1 MFQVQRLQEKEVKGD
16 GSMSWL
22 NHLKVAQKLVLL
34 ISILII
40 SLVCVSGTGYY
51 FLKKTNNNVEAM
63 YEESLT
69 TVQLIT
75 ENRVHARRIEA
86 TLFSLML
93 TSNDA
98 ENKAFME
105 EISTRAKLFDENLTR
120 LEKMTLSEAEKT
132 KLKEMRESLGKYRTA
147 RTDVIALAAQ
157 NKNAEAYALYK
168 EKAEVHAV
176 KFNEILLQLGEVE
189 ARKAAQMRDNSASD
203 FSQASVTFAALTLAA
218 LFIGLLLGIL
228 IIKQITRRL
237 NDIVQFITTIATG
250 DFSHDVSEASLADQ
264 SEFGDVSRAVAAM
277 NTNIRNLMKQVSH
290 TSEQLAASSEE
301 LTASADQSAQASNQV
316 AASVTDVAK
325 GADTQLRLANNAN
338 AVVEKMSA
346 SIQQVA
352 KNTQVVSASAEKTAT
367 TANAGEQTIEKA
379 VSQMSTIEEKTTST
393 ARVIGELEE
402 KSQQIGQIVEVISAI
417 SGQTNLLALNAAI
430 EAARA
435 GEAGRGFAVVA
446 EEVRKLAEQSQE
458 AAKQITDLISE
469 VQAKTNHAV
478 TFMNDGKREVD
489 SGAAVVGAA
498 GQSFR
503 EILQMIREITTQIQG
518 ISKAIEDISKGTQHV
533 VDAVQQIDQ
542 ESKNAA
548 AQTETIS
555 AATEEQSASVEEI
568 ASASRHLAQMAEG
581 LQAEIRHFKV

>member
-1 MFQVQRLQEKEVKGD
+1 MARAKSAFKGD

-22 NHLKVAQKLVLL
+22 NNLKVAQKLALL
-34 ISILII
+34 ISVLII
-40 SLVCVSGTGYY
+40 ALVCVSGTGYY

-63 YEESLT
+63 YNESLT
-69 TVQLIT
+69 TVHLIT

-86 TLFSLML
+86 NLFSLML
-93 TSNDA
+93 TTNDA
-98 ENKAFME
+98 ENQALLA
-105 EISTRAKLFDENLTR
+105 EISKRAKAFDENLTKVESMQ
-120 LEKMTLSEAEKT
+120 LPDSERAQ
-132 KLKEMRESLGKYRTA
+132 LKEIRDTLTKYRA
-147 RTDVIALAAQ
+147 VRTDVLALAAA
-157 NKNAEAYALYK
+157 NKNAEAYTLYK
-168 EKAEVHAV
+168 EKAEVHSL
-176 KFNEILLQLGEVE
+176 KFTELLTQFSEIQV
-189 ARKAAQMRDNSASD
+189 RKAMQMRDNSASD
-203 FSQASVTFAALTLAA
+203 FSQATVTFIALALAA
-218 LFIGLLLGIL
+218 TFIGLFLGIL
-228 IIKQITRRL
+228 IIKRITGRL
-237 NDIVQFITTIATG
+237 NDIVQFITTISTG
-250 DFSHDVSEASLADQ
+250 DFSHDVSDASLTDQ
-264 SEFGDVSRAVAAM
+264 SEFGDVSRAVATM
-277 NTNIRNLMKQVSH
+277 NTNIRNLMKQVSN

-316 AASVTDVAK
+316 AASITDVAQ

-338 AVVEKMSA
+338 AEVEKMSV

-352 KNTQVVSASAEKTAT
+352 KNTQIVSASAEKTAT

-478 TFMNDGKREVD
+478 TFMNDGKKEVD

-503 EILQMIREITTQIQG
+503 EILQMIREITSQIQG
-518 ISKAIEDISKGTQHV
+518 ISKAIEEISKGTQHV
-533 VDAVQQIDQ
+533 VDAVQKIDQ

-548 AQTETIS
+548 AQTQTIS

-581 LQAEIRHFKV
+581 LQEEIRRFKV

>member
-1 MFQVQRLQEKEVKGD
+1 MQLPDSER
-16 GSMSWL
+16 
-22 NHLKVAQKLVLL
+22 AQ
-34 ISILII
+34 
-40 SLVCVSGTGYY
+40 
-51 FLKKTNNNVEAM
+51 
-63 YEESLT
+63 
-69 TVQLIT
+69 
-75 ENRVHARRIEA
+75 
-86 TLFSLML
+86 
-93 TSNDA
+93 
-98 ENKAFME
+98 
-105 EISTRAKLFDENLTR
+105 
-120 LEKMTLSEAEKT
+120 
-132 KLKEMRESLGKYRTA
+132 LKEIRDTLAKYRA
-147 RTDVIALAAQ
+147 VRTDVLALAAA
-157 NKNAEAYALYK
+157 NKNAEAYSLYK
-168 EKAEVHAV
+168 EKAEVHSL
-176 KFNEILLQLGEVE
+176 KFTELLTKFGETQV
-189 ARKAAQMRDNSASD
+189 RKAAQMRDNSAND
-203 FSQASVTFAALTLAA
+203 FSQATVTFIALALAA
-218 LFIGLLLGIL
+218 AFIGLFLGVL
-228 IIKQITRRL
+228 IIKRITGRL
-237 NDIVQFITTIATG
+237 DDIVHFITTISTG
-250 DFSHDVSEASLADQ
+250 DFSHDVSAASLADQ
-264 SEFGDVSRAVAAM
+264 SEFGDVSRAVETM
-277 NTNIRNLMKQVSH
+277 NTNIRNLMKQVSN

-316 AASVTDVAK
+316 AASITDVAQ

-338 AVVEKMSA
+338 GVVEKMSA

-352 KNTQVVSASAEKTAT
+352 KNTQIVSASAEKTAT

-503 EILQMIREITTQIQG
+503 EILQMIREITAQIQG
-518 ISKAIEDISKGTQHV
+518 ISKAIEEISKGTQHV
-533 VDAVQQIDQ
+533 VDAVQKIDQ

-548 AQTETIS
+548 AQTQTIS

-581 LQAEIRHFKV
+581 LQEEIRHFKV

>member
-1 MFQVQRLQEKEVKGD
+1 
-16 GSMSWL
+16 MSWL
-22 NHLKVAQKLVLL
+22 NNLKVAQKLALL

-40 SLVCVSGTGYY
+40 ALVCVSGTGYY

-63 YEESLT
+63 YAESLT
-69 TVQLIT
+69 AVQLIT

-86 TLFSLML
+86 SLFALMI
-93 TSNDA
+93 TTDDN
-98 ENKAFME
+98 ENRALMD
-105 EISTRAKLFDENLTR
+105 EITKRVKLFDENLTKF
-120 LEKMTLSEAEKT
+120 EKMPISDAEKSQVKDIRDT
-132 KLKEMRESLGKYRTA
+132 LVKYRA
-147 RTDVIALAAQ
+147 VRADVIALAAQ

-168 EKAEVHAV
+168 EKAEVHSI
-176 KFNEILLQLGEVE
+176 KFTQLLSQLGEIE
-189 ARKAAQMRDNSASD
+189 SQKAEKMRDNSAND
-203 FSQASVTFAALTLAA
+203 FSQATLTFFALSLAA
-218 LFIGLLLGIL
+218 TFIGLFLGVL
-228 IIKQITRRL
+228 IIKRITGRL
-237 NDIVQFITTIATG
+237 DDIVHFITTISTG
-250 DFSHDVSEASLADQ
+250 DFSHDVSAASLADQ
-264 SEFGDVSRAVAAM
+264 SEFGDVSRAVETM
-277 NTNIRNLMKQVSH
+277 NTNIRNLMKQVSN

-316 AASVTDVAK
+316 ASSITDVAQ
-325 GADTQLRLANNAN
+325 GADKQLRLATNAN
-338 AVVEKMSA
+338 EIVEKMSS

-352 KNTQVVSASAEKTAT
+352 KNTQIVSASAEKTAT

-393 ARVIGELEE
+393 ALVIGELEE

-458 AAKQITDLISE
+458 AAKQITNLISE

-478 TFMNDGKREVD
+478 SFMNDGKREVD
-489 SGAAVVGAA
+489 SGTAVVGAA

-518 ISKAIEDISKGTQHV
+518 ISKAIEEISKGTQHV
-533 VDAVQQIDQ
+533 VDAVQKIDQ

-548 AQTETIS
+548 TQTETIS

-581 LQAEIRHFKV
+581 LQTEIRRFKV

>member
-1 MFQVQRLQEKEVKGD
+1 
-16 GSMSWL
+16 MSWL
-22 NHLKVAQKLVLL
+22 NNLKVAQKLALL
-34 ISILII
+34 ISILVVALI
-40 SLVCVSGTGYY
+40 CVSGTGYY
-51 FLKKTNNNVEAM
+51 FLQKTNNNVEAM
-63 YEESLT
+63 YAESLT
-69 TVQLIT
+69 AVKLIT

-86 TLFSLML
+86 NLFSLMI
-93 TSNDA
+93 TTDDN
-98 ENKAFME
+98 ENRALMD
-105 EISTRAKLFDENLTR
+105 EITKRVKLFDENLTTF
-120 LEKMTLSEAEKT
+120 EKMPISDAEKSQIKDIRDT
-132 KLKEMRESLGKYRTA
+132 LAKYRA
-147 RTDVIALAAQ
+147 VRTDVIALAAQ

-168 EKAEVHAV
+168 EKAEVHSI
-176 KFNEILLQLGEVE
+176 KFTQLLSQLGEIE
-189 ARKAAQMRDNSASD
+189 SQKAEKMRDNSAND
-203 FSQASVTFAALTLAA
+203 FSQATITFIALALAA
-218 LFIGLLLGIL
+218 AFIGLCLGVL
-228 IIKQITRRL
+228 IIKRITHRL
-237 NDIVQFITTIATG
+237 DDIVQFITTISTG
-250 DFSHDVSEASLADQ
+250 DFSRDVSAASMADK
-264 SEFGDVSRAVAAM
+264 SEFGDVSRAVATM
-277 NTNIRNLMKQVSH
+277 NTNIRNLMKQVSN

-301 LTASADQSAQASNQV
+301 LTASADQSAQASNQI
-316 AASVTDVAK
+316 ASSITDVAQ

-338 AVVEKMSA
+338 DVVEKMSA

-352 KNTQVVSASAEKTAT
+352 KNTQIVSASAEKTAT

-402 KSQQIGQIVEVISAI
+402 KSQQIGQIVEVISTI

-469 VQAKTNHAV
+469 VQSKTNHAV
-478 TFMNDGKREVD
+478 TFMNDGKKEVD

-503 EILQMIREITTQIQG
+503 EILQMIREITAQIQG

-533 VDAVQQIDQ
+533 VDAVQKIDQ

-548 AQTETIS
+548 AQTQTIS

-568 ASASRHLAQMAEG
+568 ASASRHLAQMAES
-581 LQAEIRHFKV
+581 LQEEIRHFKV

>member
-1 MFQVQRLQEKEVKGD
+1 
-16 GSMSWL
+16 MSWL
-22 NHLKVAQKLVLL
+22 NNLKVAQKLALL
-34 ISILII
+34 ISVLII
-40 SLVCVSGTGYY
+40 ALVCVSGTGYY

-63 YEESLT
+63 YNESLT
-69 TVQLIT
+69 AVQLIT

-86 TLFSLML
+86 NLFSLML
-93 TSNDA
+93 TTDDK
-98 ENKAFME
+98 ENRALMD
-105 EISTRAKLFDENLTR
+105 EIAKRVKLFDENLTK
-120 LEKMTLSEAEKT
+120 LEKMPISDTEKSQIKDIRDTLA
-132 KLKEMRESLGKYRTA
+132 KYRA
-147 RTDVIALAAQ
+147 VRADVIALAAQ
-157 NKNAEAYALYK
+157 NKNAEAYGLYK
-168 EKAEVHAV
+168 EKAEVHSI
-176 KFNEILLQLGEVE
+176 KFTQLLTQLGEVE
-189 ARKAAQMRDNSASD
+189 SQKAEKMRDNSASD
-203 FSQASVTFAALTLAA
+203 FSQATLTFFALSLAA
-218 LFIGLLLGIL
+218 TFIGLFLGVL
-228 IIKQITRRL
+228 IIKRITGRL
-237 NDIVQFITTIATG
+237 DDIVHFITTISTG
-250 DFSHDVSEASLADQ
+250 DFSHDVSAASLADQ
-264 SEFGDVSRAVAAM
+264 SEFGDVSRAVETM
-277 NTNIRNLMKQVSH
+277 NTNIRNLMKQVSN

-316 AASVTDVAK
+316 AASITDVAQ

-338 AVVEKMSA
+338 DVVEKMSA

-352 KNTQVVSASAEKTAT
+352 KNTQIVSASAEKTAT

-503 EILQMIREITTQIQG
+503 EILQMIREITAQIQG
-518 ISKAIEDISKGTQHV
+518 ISKAIEEISKGTQHV
-533 VDAVQQIDQ
+533 VDAVQKIDQ

-548 AQTETIS
+548 AQTQTIS

-581 LQAEIRHFKV
+581 LQEEIRRFKV

>member
-1 MFQVQRLQEKEVKGD
+1 
-16 GSMSWL
+16 MSWL
-22 NHLKVAQKLVLL
+22 NNLKVAQKLALL

-40 SLVCVSGTGYY
+40 ALVCVSGTGYY

-63 YEESLT
+63 YNESLT
-69 TVQLIT
+69 TVHLIT

-86 TLFSLML
+86 NLFSLML
-93 TSNDA
+93 TTNDA
-98 ENKAFME
+98 ENQALLA
-105 EISTRAKLFDENLTR
+105 EISKRAKAFDENLTKVESMQ
-120 LEKMTLSEAEKT
+120 LPDSERAQ
-132 KLKEMRESLGKYRTA
+132 LKEIRDTLAKYRA
-147 RTDVIALAAQ
+147 VRTDVLALAAA

-168 EKAEVHAV
+168 EKAEVHSL
-176 KFNEILLQLGEVE
+176 KFTELLTQFGETQV
-189 ARKAAQMRDNSASD
+189 RKAAQMRDNSAND
-203 FSQASVTFAALTLAA
+203 FSQATITFIALALAA
-218 LFIGLLLGIL
+218 TFIGLFLGVL
-228 IIKQITRRL
+228 IIKRITGRL
-237 NDIVQFITTIATG
+237 DDIVHFITTISTG
-250 DFSHDVSEASLADQ
+250 DFSHDVSAASLADQ
-264 SEFGDVSRAVAAM
+264 SEFGDVSRAVETM
-277 NTNIRNLMKQVSH
+277 NTNIRNLMKQVSN

-316 AASVTDVAK
+316 AASITDVAQ

-338 AVVEKMSA
+338 GVVEKMSA

-352 KNTQVVSASAEKTAT
+352 KNTQIVSASAEKTAT

-503 EILQMIREITTQIQG
+503 EILQMIREITSQIQG

-581 LQAEIRHFKV
+581 LQEEVRRFKV

>member
-1 MFQVQRLQEKEVKGD
+1 
-16 GSMSWL
+16 MSWL
-22 NHLKVAQKLVLL
+22 NNLKVAQKLALL
-34 ISILII
+34 ISVLII
-40 SLVCVSGTGYY
+40 ALVCVSGTGYY

-63 YEESLT
+63 YNESLT
-69 TVQLIT
+69 AVQLIT

-86 TLFSLML
+86 NLFSLML
-93 TSNDA
+93 TTNDA
-98 ENKAFME
+98 ENQALLA
-105 EISTRAKLFDENLTR
+105 EISKRAKAFDENLTKVESMQ
-120 LEKMTLSEAEKT
+120 LPDSERAQ
-132 KLKEMRESLGKYRTA
+132 LKEIRDTLAKYRA
-147 RTDVIALAAQ
+147 VRTDVLALAAA
-157 NKNAEAYALYK
+157 NKNAEAYSLYK
-168 EKAEVHAV
+168 EKAEVHSL
-176 KFNEILLQLGEVE
+176 KFTELLTQFGETQV
-189 ARKAAQMRDNSASD
+189 RKAAQMRDNSAND
-203 FSQASVTFAALTLAA
+203 FSQATITFIALALAA
-218 LFIGLLLGIL
+218 AFIGLFLGVL
-228 IIKQITRRL
+228 IIKRITGRL
-237 NDIVQFITTIATG
+237 DDIVHFITTISTG
-250 DFSHDVSEASLADQ
+250 DFSHDVSAASLADQ
-264 SEFGDVSRAVAAM
+264 SEFGDVSRAVETM
-277 NTNIRNLMKQVSH
+277 NTNIRNLMKQVSN

-316 AASVTDVAK
+316 AASITDVAQ

-338 AVVEKMSA
+338 GVVEKMSA

-352 KNTQVVSASAEKTAT
+352 KNTQIVSASAEKTAT

-503 EILQMIREITTQIQG
+503 EILQMIREITAQIQG
-518 ISKAIEDISKGTQHV
+518 ISKAIEEISKGTQHV
-533 VDAVQQIDQ
+533 VDAVQKIDQ

-548 AQTETIS
+548 AQTQTIS

-581 LQAEIRHFKV
+581 LQEEIRRFKV

>member
-1 MFQVQRLQEKEVKGD
+1 
-16 GSMSWL
+16 MSWL
-22 NHLKVAQKLVLL
+22 NNLKVAQKLALL
-34 ISILII
+34 ISVLII
-40 SLVCVSGTGYY
+40 ALVCVSGTGYY

-63 YEESLT
+63 YNESLT
-69 TVQLIT
+69 AVQLIT

-86 TLFSLML
+86 NLFSLML
-93 TSNDA
+93 TTNDA
-98 ENKAFME
+98 ENQALLA
-105 EISTRAKLFDENLTR
+105 EISKRAKAFDENLTKVESMQ
-120 LEKMTLSEAEKT
+120 LPDSERAQ
-132 KLKEMRESLGKYRTA
+132 LKEIRDTLAKYRA
-147 RTDVIALAAQ
+147 VRTDVLALAAA
-157 NKNAEAYALYK
+157 NKNAEAYSLYK
-168 EKAEVHAV
+168 EKAEVHSL
-176 KFNEILLQLGEVE
+176 KFTELLTKFGETQV
-189 ARKAAQMRDNSASD
+189 RKAAQMRDNSAND
-203 FSQASVTFAALTLAA
+203 FSQATVTFIALALAA
-218 LFIGLLLGIL
+218 AFIGLFLGVL
-228 IIKQITRRL
+228 IIKRITGRL
-237 NDIVQFITTIATG
+237 DDIVHFITTISTG
-250 DFSHDVSEASLADQ
+250 DFSHDVSAASLADQ
-264 SEFGDVSRAVAAM
+264 SEFGDVSRAVETM
-277 NTNIRNLMKQVSH
+277 NTNIRNLMKQVSN

-316 AASVTDVAK
+316 AASITDVAQ

-338 AVVEKMSA
+338 GVVEKMSA

-352 KNTQVVSASAEKTAT
+352 KNTQIVSASAEKTAT

-503 EILQMIREITTQIQG
+503 EILQMIREITAQIQG
-518 ISKAIEDISKGTQHV
+518 ISKAIEEISKGTQHV
-533 VDAVQQIDQ
+533 VDAVQKIDQ

-548 AQTETIS
+548 AQTQTIS

-568 ASASRHLAQMAEG
+568 ASASRHLAQMAES
-581 LQAEIRHFKV
+581 LQEEIRRFKV